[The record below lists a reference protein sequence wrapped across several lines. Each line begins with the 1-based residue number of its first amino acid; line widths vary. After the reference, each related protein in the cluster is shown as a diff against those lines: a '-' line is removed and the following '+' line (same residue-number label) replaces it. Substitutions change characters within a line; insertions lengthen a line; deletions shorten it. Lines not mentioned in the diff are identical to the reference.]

1 MGTTPDDDMREG
13 TEMKKIPMAVQAV
26 AGAVNVNLPI
36 RVLVGQPALDALD
49 ERWDAVAT
57 ASGAPVFRRGSF
69 LRATARVEAT
79 DNVVVTLAEHGRR
92 LVVGSAWVLDGACLR
107 WLGEG
112 PGDYLGPVIAGGT
125 DAGTATA
132 AIAASVRAVLAA
144 TDARAVRMAHVP
156 DATGMASALTRVP
169 GLHVTTLRRTVAPT
183 MDMSEADQA
192 VRKKSLKRHDNR
204 LQREGDVRFDGWRS
218 PDDVAAR
225 IDDLI
230 ALHRRRWDATPTP
243 SEFGD
248 ARVRARFVEMAL
260 ALAGDGVVRL
270 HELRVDGTLVAAHLG
285 FVDGARFVWYKPA
298 FDPAWARWSPG
309 EVLLRRLIM
318 AAADEDVDEFDFTV
332 GDEAFK
338 LRFATRMRGVTD
350 LHATFSP
357 VEAARQRAWLTA
369 KDVARTVLEPRG
381 WWEPL
386 RSVALR

>member
-1 MGTTPDDDMREG
+1 
-13 TEMKKIPMAVQAV
+13 MAIEAV

-49 ERWDAVAT
+49 ERWDALAT
-57 ASGAPVFRRGSF
+57 QGGAPVFRRAAF
-69 LRATARVEAT
+69 LRAAAGVEAT
-79 DNVVVTLAEHGRR
+79 DDIVVALAEDGRR
-92 LVVGSAWVLDGACLR
+92 LVVGTAWVLEGACLR

-112 PGDYLGPVIAGGT
+112 PGDYLGPVFDDGIGPA
-125 DAGTATA
+125 TATA
-132 AIAASVRAVLAA
+132 ALAASVRAVLAA

-183 MDMSEADQA
+183 MDMTEADRA

-204 LQREGDVRFDGWRS
+204 LQREGAVRFDCWRS
-218 PDDVAAR
+218 RDDVAAR

-230 ALHRRRWDATPTP
+230 ALHHERWDATPTP

-248 ARVRARFVEMAL
+248 PRVRSRFVDMAL
-260 ALAGDGVVRL
+260 ALADDGVVRL
-270 HELRVDGTLVAAHLG
+270 HELRVGDTLVAAHLG

-298 FDPAWARWSPG
+298 FDPAWSRSSPG

-318 AAADEDVDEFDFTV
+318 AAADEGVAEFDFTV